1 MKTHAEAQ
9 RVFMEK
15 EIISKADFRDFI
27 FTNHATL
34 YVKKNPNFF
43 KIIAVEKRVNKL
55 LNQH

>member
-1 MKTHAEAQ
+1 MGKQ
-9 RVFMEK
+9 
-15 EIISKADFRDFI
+15 IISEADFEDFV

-43 KIIAVEKRVNKL
+43 KEIAVEKGVNNL